1 MHQTD
6 GSNVCFV
13 GTRALFRTIMLKN
26 ITFDRSCVAA
36 SGQSSVKYIC
46 MYECMFND
54 RNFRSLRSHRFAYGR
69 KG

>member
-46 MYECMFND
+46 MYV
-54 RNFRSLRSHRFAYGR
+54 
-69 KG
+69 